1 MPGELIFYISKYGY
15 AAILTVIILQEIGM
29 PNPIPVELLVFFTGY
44 LSYKGVLYL
53 PFVILTAIG
62 ADLVGA
68 SILYLIF
75 YTSGIFL
82 TRKKPKW
89 LPVSEKKINQFREKI
104 NKGGWSSI
112 FLFRLVSVTRGYA
125 AVISGLLHI
134 NLRIYVPTVIMAAVT
149 WTAFYSILGFIL
161 GPSSNKIFSNPEHFK
176 YFLFA
181 ILFIVLSI
189 SIFVWLRN
197 KHLNKKKETSGF

>member
-15 AAILTVIILQEIGM
+15 AAILTLIILQEIGM

-53 PFVILTAIG
+53 PFVIITAIG
-62 ADLVGA
+62 ADIVGA

-75 YTSGIFL
+75 YTSGVFL
-82 TRKKPKW
+82 IRKRPKW
-89 LPVSEKKINQFREKI
+89 LHVSEKKIIQFREKI
-104 NKGGWSSI
+104 NNGGWGSI

-125 AVISGLLHI
+125 AIISGLLHV
-134 NLRIYVPTVIMAAVT
+134 NLKIYVPTVIMAAVT
-149 WTAFYSILGFIL
+149 WTGFYSILGFML
-161 GPSSNKIFSNPEHFK
+161 GPSSNKIFSIPEHFK